1 MRACSAGR
9 LPYTARHSVT
19 HPKARNHHWV
29 MTADHRQGACLIRRG
44 CGRWWCGAGA
54 GLFAGPGV
62 TPITPGRFPYQFGR
76 RAFRYKS
83 RTPGSISAASRSRG
97 VSYLSEQLGAR
108 SYHESIHQSC
118 LPAPLTPDPA
128 AAGQVATSR
137 HDAHAPESS
146 PRRPAAWPA
155 SFAVRPAD
163 VVDRSTN
170 MHQ

>member
-1 MRACSAGR
+1 MRTGHLINPTRKRMRACSAGR
-9 LPYTARHSVT
+9 LPYTGRHSVT
-19 HPKARNHHWV
+19 HPKARSHHWV

-54 GLFAGPGV
+54 GLFAGPGA
-62 TPITPGRFPYQFGR
+62 TPITPGRIPYQFGR

-108 SYHESIHQSC
+108 SYHEGIHQSC

-128 AAGQVATSR
+128 MKIKPLRQSRLAEPFEHGRTDLHATTLNS
-137 HDAHAPESS
+137 
-146 PRRPAAWPA
+146 
-155 SFAVRPAD
+155 VG
-163 VVDRSTN
+163 
-170 MHQ
+170 